1 MGSGYPGSCETSDK
15 FCVVGGGISRLE
27 LIRRI
32 ANYVCR
38 FTRRLVRIL
47 SVFPI
52 GLATVRLSVGQ
63 Y

>member
-38 FTRRLVRIL
+38 FTRRLVRIV
-47 SVFPI
+47 S
-52 GLATVRLSVGQ
+52 RLSNWTSNGPIIRWTV
-63 Y
+63 